1 MKPWVKTTLKIV
13 ISVALLSY
21 LISIAGIEETLEQ
34 LKTANLWFVPVA
46 VALYLL
52 SQFFSAYRWQFLSKA
67 LGFHLSL
74 RTFYDYYLMGMFF
87 SLFLPGAIG
96 GDVMRM
102 VFLARECKRKKREAL
117 LTLLAE
123 RGVGLIAVLLMTGTV
138 CLLPP
143 VQVIPS
149 GIRYTIIGMSLA
161 AILGYLVL
169 TGLPIARLA
178 QRYAFLNLLVQAEVY
193 WRDFPLLARS
203 VLISFAVQGVMI
215 ITQLGIAQAVGIDVP
230 LPCLIAVYG
239 LAGLISVLPIAFN
252 GIGVREG
259 AYVSLFHF
267 MGIPKETALAF
278 AIYWFMVSAVTSL
291 VGGIVM
297 LKGHYRPPS
306 AEDPEME
313 DTKTSEEDSA
323 TVLSGG
329 QLKTMS

>member
-21 LISIAGIEETLEQ
+21 LITQAGIEETLEQ

-46 VALYLL
+46 VGLYLL
-52 SQFFSAYRWQFLSKA
+52 SQYVSAYRWQFLSKA
-67 LGFHLSL
+67 LGFHLPL

-143 VQVIPS
+143 VHVIPS

-203 VLISFAVQGVMI
+203 VLISFAIQGVMI
-215 ITQLGIAQAVGIDVP
+215 LTQVGIAQAVGIEVP

-239 LAGLISVLPIAFN
+239 LAGLISVLPISFN

-278 AIYWFMVSAVTSL
+278 AIYWFMVSALTSL

-306 AEDPEME
+306 PEDPEMDDNKASDE
-313 DTKTSEEDSA
+313 DTA
-323 TVLSGG
+323 AILSGS
-329 QLKTMS
+329 QLKSMS